1 MSVST
6 TTTATYEL
14 VKYSRAYGH
23 TAGNTQSDQA
33 TAELQWQHFVNPV
46 IKLTMDTRKSAEG
59 HLESFRL
66 RIVWTFSAGPHA
78 MDVDQREVGFEDLDL
93 VTYSSVSATQSSQ
106 GIPLKAVYQG
116 ATVGLRYQ
124 HPRSSG
130 LGTAPQ
136 YRRFQT
142 VFQSDTSA
150 AAFIE
155 SIRFICPCKMNA
167 PPARITRPP
176 TTQNKSLPGSAS
188 HGPHTRAP
196 LEYRVQPPSRPA
208 TSTMPIDERPPP
220 IRRVGT
226 SLPPS
231 SSFSSAAPTWNS
243 SQGLY
248 SSQVPPVS
256 VSSSG
261 RPDAFAA
268 ITPSG
273 YPGEHVLALDR
284 PSSALTASSV
294 IAQHSS
300 SDLASAANGTVD
312 APAPAYTYASASA
325 SAAATAST
333 APPLRHASI
342 RPSPVSRSGSVPPPS
357 QMRLIESELA
367 HSGSSDTSLPSSSF
381 PHSSSSPPPFLRP
394 RRSSP
399 DLMPPPPLPAV
410 AVLKIPKLTGTTRA
424 TTAPSTIGSRAA
436 SQTNDTTG
444 MVDCGAPVP
453 DGSTSASGSA
463 RFGGLASTA
472 ILQRLRDSAGLYELE
487 KDELEKVVAEVIR
500 EEGFAE
506 LLKALDGMWRAKGLV
521 GVA

>member
-59 HLESFRL
+59 HLESYRL

-78 MDVDQREVGFEDLDL
+78 MDVDQREVIFEDLDL
-93 VTYSSVSATQSSQ
+93 VTYSSISAMQSSQ
-106 GIPLKAVYQG
+106 GMPLKAVYQG

-136 YRRFQT
+136 YRRFQI

-155 SIRFICPCKMNA
+155 SIRFICPCKVNA
-167 PPARITRPP
+167 PPARIARPP

-196 LEYRVQPPSRPA
+196 SEYRVQPPSRPA
-208 TSTMPIDERPPP
+208 TSTLPIDEPPPP

-226 SLPPS
+226 SMPPS
-231 SSFSSAAPTWNS
+231 SSFSSAAPAWNS

-273 YPGEHVLALDR
+273 YPGEHVFALDR
-284 PSSALTASSV
+284 PSSAVTASSV

-300 SDLASAANGTVD
+300 SDLASAANGTND
-312 APAPAYTYASASA
+312 APAPAYTHASASA
-325 SAAATAST
+325 TATVST

-342 RPSPVSRSGSVPPPS
+342 RPSLVSRSGSSVPPPS

-394 RRSSP
+394 RQSSP

-410 AVLKIPKLTGTTRA
+410 AVLKGPKLTGTTRA
-424 TTAPSTIGSRAA
+424 TTTPSAIGSRAA
-436 SQTNDTTG
+436 SRTNSATG

-453 DGSTSASGSA
+453 DGSTSASDSA
-463 RFGGLASTA
+463 RSGDLASTA
-472 ILQRLRDSAGLYELE
+472 IMERLRDSAGLYELE
-487 KDELEKVVAEVIR
+487 KDELENVVAEVIR
-500 EEGFAE
+500 GEGFAE